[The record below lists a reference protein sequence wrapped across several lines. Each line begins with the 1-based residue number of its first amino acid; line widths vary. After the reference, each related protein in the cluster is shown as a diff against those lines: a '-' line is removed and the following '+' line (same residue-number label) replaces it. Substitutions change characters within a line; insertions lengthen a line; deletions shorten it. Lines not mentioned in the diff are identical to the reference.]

1 VKIIHINSLCRCI
14 KMTNEEIIWS
24 YLYSKIKNPYGVAAL
39 IGNLFAESSL
49 NPINANNV
57 KKKLGLTNEEY
68 TAVIDSRKND
78 NFITDGIAY
87 GLAQWRYSTRKQ
99 GLLLLARQQNKS
111 IGDLNLQL
119 EYLWQELQKY
129 KTVLNTL
136 CTAKNIKEASD
147 IVLLRYEKPANTSD
161 KVKHK
166 RASYGQKYFDKYYS
180 VSNIAVNVSMNALE
194 ELKKQLGDILK

>member
-1 VKIIHINSLCRCI
+1 
-14 KMTNEEIIWS
+14 MTNEEIIWS
-24 YLYSKIKNPYGVAAL
+24 YLYNKIKNPYGVAAL
-39 IGNLFAESSL
+39 MGNLFAESSL
-49 NPINANNV
+49 NPINANNI

-68 TAVIDSRKND
+68 TAIIDSNKND

-111 IGDLNLQL
+111 IGGLNLQL

-136 CTAKNIKEASD
+136 YTAKNIKEASD
-147 IVLLRYEKPANTSD
+147 VVLLRYEKPANTSD
-161 KVKHK
+161 KVKQK
-166 RASYGQKYFDKYYS
+166 RASYGQKYFDKHYKI
-180 VSNIAVNVSMNALE
+180 SNIAVSISMKTLE
-194 ELKKQLGDILK
+194 ELKKQLGDIFE